1 MTKLNLDYSKALGFL
16 DKSEIDAMQP
26 YVTVAHKA
34 LHEKT
39 GLGNDFLGWIDW
51 PVNYD
56 KEEFDRIKK
65 AAEKIKSDSDVLLV
79 IGIGGSYLGA
89 RAAIEMCSHTFR
101 NSLSKEE
108 RKAPE
113 VY

>member
-51 PVNYD
+51 PVDYN

-65 AAEKIKSDSDVLLV
+65 AAEKIKSDSAT
-79 IGIGGSYLGA
+79 GIDCGIPWNNPIPNQLPVPIA
-89 RAAIEMCSHTFR
+89 NKDCAT
-101 NSLSKEE
+101 
-108 RKAPE
+108 
-113 VY
+113 